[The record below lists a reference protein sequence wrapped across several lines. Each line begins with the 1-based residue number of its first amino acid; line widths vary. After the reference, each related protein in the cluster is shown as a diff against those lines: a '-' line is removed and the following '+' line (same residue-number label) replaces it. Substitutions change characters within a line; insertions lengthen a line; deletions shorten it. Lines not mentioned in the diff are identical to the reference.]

1 MGQPDITNLP
11 HYTWSEYQIWEGS
24 WELIDGIAYA
34 MSPAPSIKHQSI
46 SQKIAAQLD
55 RAVSGCQ
62 SCQALLPVDW
72 KVDDDTVV
80 QPDNLVVCGDVAGKF
95 LTKAPVLIA
104 EILSKSTE
112 QKDKTTKFKLY
123 EKEGVKFYL
132 IVDPDTEVVKIY
144 DLFEGR
150 FIKRLDATNETVSFN
165 LSECDLKIDVAS
177 IWPA

>member
-11 HYTWSEYQIWEGS
+11 HYTWNEYQIWEGS

-46 SQKIAAQLD
+46 SQKIAVQLD
-55 RAVSGCQ
+55 HAVSGCQ

-72 KVDDDTVV
+72 KIDDDTVV
-80 QPDNLVVCGDVAGKF
+80 QPDNLVVCGDVSGNF
-95 LTKAPVLIA
+95 LTRAPFLIV
-104 EILSKSTE
+104 EILSKSTA

-123 EKEGVKFYL
+123 EKEAVKFYL

-150 FIKRLDATNETVSFN
+150 FIKRLDATDEVVSFDIN
-165 LSECDLKIDVAS
+165 SCILNIDIAR
-177 IWPA
+177 IW